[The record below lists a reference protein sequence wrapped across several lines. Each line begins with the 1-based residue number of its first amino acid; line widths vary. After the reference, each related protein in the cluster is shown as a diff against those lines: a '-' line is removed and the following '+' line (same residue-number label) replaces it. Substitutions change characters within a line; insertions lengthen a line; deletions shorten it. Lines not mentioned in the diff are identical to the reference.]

1 MNINLLTDE
10 VLYVLIGIVAVLI
23 ISTVITKIMKQK
35 NNSSGLKEVEMRI
48 RSWWV
53 MFIIFTFAL
62 IIHSTISLIFMAL
75 LCFLALK
82 EYFSLIP
89 FNRAHRLVLFWAYM
103 TIPIQFSLIYLGWYG
118 MFIVFIPV
126 YMFLLI
132 PIQAIIVG
140 ETKNFLRSIATVQW
154 GVMLMV
160 FGLSHLAF
168 LLVLPGREESV
179 AGAGLV
185 LFLVLL
191 TQANDV
197 AQFIWG
203 KMLGKKKII
212 PKVSPNKTWAGFI
225 GGVLTTTV
233 LAVILAPLITPF
245 SLLASI
251 IAGLYIGLTG
261 FIGDVNISALKRD
274 LNIKDTSAIIPGHG
288 GILDRVDSLTY
299 TAPLFFHFTRY
310 FYF

>member
-23 ISTVITKIMKQK
+23 ISTLITKIMKQK

-53 MFIIFTFAL
+53 MFTIFTFAL
-62 IIHSTISLIFMAL
+62 IIHSTISLIFMAV

-103 TIPIQFSLIYLGWYG
+103 TIPVQFSLIYLGWYG

-185 LFLVLL
+185 LFLVVL

-203 KMLGKKKII
+203 KMLGKKKIL

>member
-23 ISTVITKIMKQK
+23 ISTFITKIMKQK
-35 NNSSGLKEVEMRI
+35 NNTSGLKEVEMRI

-62 IIHSTISLIFMAL
+62 LIHSTISLIFMAV

-89 FNRAHRLVLFWAYM
+89 FNRSHRLVLFWAYM
-103 TIPIQFSLIYLGWYG
+103 TIPIQFLLIYLGWYG

-168 LLVLPGREESV
+168 LLVLPGQEESI

-185 LFLVLL
+185 LFLVVL

-197 AQFIWG
+197 AQFLWG
-203 KMLGKKKII
+203 KMLGKKKIV

-245 SLLASI
+245 SLFSSI

>member
-10 VLYVLIGIVAVLI
+10 VLYVLIGIVAVLV
-23 ISTVITKIMKQK
+23 ISTIITKLMKQK
-35 NNSSGLKEVEMRI
+35 NNSDGLKEVEMRI

-62 IIHSTISLIFMAL
+62 VIHSTISLIFMAL

-89 FNRAHRLVLFWAYM
+89 FNRAHRLVLFWAYL
-103 TIPIQFSLIYLGWYG
+103 TIPIQFLLIYLGWYG

-168 LLVLPGREESV
+168 LLVLPGRENSI

-185 LFLVLL
+185 LFLVVL

-245 SLLASI
+245 SLVASI

>member
-10 VLYVLIGIVAVLI
+10 VLYVLIGIVGVLV
-23 ISTVITKIMKQK
+23 ISTVITKIMKRK
-35 NNSSGLKEVEMRI
+35 NKSNGLKEVEMRI

-62 IIHSTISLIFMAL
+62 LIHSTISLIFMAL

-89 FNRAHRLVLFWAYM
+89 FNRAHRLVLFWAYL
-103 TIPIQFSLIYLGWYG
+103 TIPIQFLLIYLGWYG

-185 LFLVLL
+185 LFLVVL

-233 LAVILAPLITPF
+233 LAVLLAPLITPF

-261 FIGDVNISALKRD
+261 FVGDINISALKRD

>member
-23 ISTVITKIMKQK
+23 ISTIITKIMKQK

-48 RSWWV
+48 RSWWI

-103 TIPIQFSLIYLGWYG
+103 TIPIQFLLIYLGWYG

-185 LFLVLL
+185 LFLVVL

>member
-1 MNINLLTDE
+1 MNINLLTYE

-23 ISTVITKIMKQK
+23 ISTLITKIMKQK

-103 TIPIQFSLIYLGWYG
+103 TIPVQFSLIYLGWYG

-168 LLVLPGREESV
+168 LLVLPGREDSV

-185 LFLVLL
+185 LFLVVL

-203 KMLGKKKII
+203 KLLGKKKII

>member
-10 VLYVLIGIVAVLI
+10 VLYVLIGIVAVLM
-23 ISTVITKIMKQK
+23 ISTVITKIMKHK
-35 NNSSGLKEVEMRI
+35 NNSGGLKEVEMRI

-185 LFLVLL
+185 LFLVVL

>member
-10 VLYVLIGIVAVLI
+10 VLYVLIGIIGVLI
-23 ISTVITKIMKQK
+23 LSTIITKIMKKK
-35 NNSSGLKEVEMRI
+35 NNTDGLKEVEMRI

-53 MFIIFTFAL
+53 MFSIFTFAL
-62 IIHSTISLIFMAL
+62 VIHSTISLIFMAL

-103 TIPIQFSLIYLGWYG
+103 TIPIQFLLIYLGWYG

-168 LLVLPGREESV
+168 LLVLPGREDSI

-185 LFLVLL
+185 LFLVVL

-203 KMLGKKKII
+203 KMLGKKKIL

-225 GGVLTTTV
+225 GGVLTTTI

-245 SLLASI
+245 SLVASI

>member
-23 ISTVITKIMKQK
+23 ISTLITKIMKQK

-103 TIPIQFSLIYLGWYG
+103 TIPVQFSLIYLGWYG

-168 LLVLPGREESV
+168 LLVLPGREDSV

-185 LFLVLL
+185 LFLVVL

-203 KMLGKKKII
+203 KLLGKKKII

>member
-23 ISTVITKIMKQK
+23 ISTFITKIMKQK
-35 NNSSGLKEVEMRI
+35 NNTSGLKEVEMRI

-62 IIHSTISLIFMAL
+62 LIHSTISLIFMAL

-89 FNRAHRLVLFWAYM
+89 FNRSHRLVLFWAYM
-103 TIPIQFSLIYLGWYG
+103 TIPIQFLLIYLGWYG

-140 ETKNFLRSIATVQW
+140 ETKNFLRSNATVQW

-160 FGLSHLAF
+160 VGLSQLAF
-168 LLVLPGREESV
+168 LLVLPGQEESF

-185 LFLVLL
+185 LFVVVL

-197 AQFIWG
+197 AQFLWG
-203 KMLGKKKII
+203 KMLGKKKIV

-245 SLLASI
+245 SLFSSI

>member
-10 VLYVLIGIVAVLI
+10 VLYVLIGIVGVLV
-23 ISTVITKIMKQK
+23 ISTVITKIMKRK
-35 NNSSGLKEVEMRI
+35 NKSSGLKEVEMRI

-62 IIHSTISLIFMAL
+62 LIHSTISLIFMAL

-89 FNRAHRLVLFWAYM
+89 FNRAHRLVLFWAYL
-103 TIPIQFSLIYLGWYG
+103 TIPIQFLLIYLGWYG

-185 LFLVLL
+185 LFLVVL

-261 FIGDVNISALKRD
+261 FIGDINISALKRD

>member
-10 VLYVLIGIVAVLI
+10 VLYVLIGIVGVLV
-23 ISTVITKIMKQK
+23 ISTVITKIMKRK

-62 IIHSTISLIFMAL
+62 LIHSTISLIFMAL

-89 FNRAHRLVLFWAYM
+89 FNRAHRLVLFWAYL
-103 TIPIQFSLIYLGWYG
+103 TIPIQFLLIYLGWYG

-168 LLVLPGREESV
+168 LLVLPGRENSF

-185 LFLVLL
+185 LFLVVL

-197 AQFIWG
+197 AQFLWG
-203 KMLGKKKII
+203 KMLGRKKII

-225 GGVLTTTV
+225 GGVLTTTA
-233 LAVILAPLITPF
+233 LAVVLAPLITPF
-245 SLLASI
+245 SFFTSI

>member
-23 ISTVITKIMKQK
+23 ISTIITIIMKQK

-48 RSWWV
+48 RSWWI

-103 TIPIQFSLIYLGWYG
+103 TIPIQFLLIYFGLYG

-185 LFLVLL
+185 LFLVVL

-203 KMLGKKKII
+203 KMLGKKKIV

-245 SLLASI
+245 SLFASI

>member
-1 MNINLLTDE
+1 MTFGVISDE
-10 VLYVLIGIVAVLI
+10 LLYVFIGIVIVLI
-23 ISTVITKIMKQK
+23 ASTVITAV
-35 NNSSGLKEVEMRI
+35 LKRRNPSNTLHEVELRI

-53 MFIIFTFAL
+53 MFIIFTIA
-62 IIHSTISLIFMAL
+62 IVVHSTISLIFLAL

-89 FNRAHRLVLFWAYM
+89 FNRAHRLVLFWAYLA
-103 TIPIQFSLIYLGWYG
+103 IPIQFLFIYFEQYG
-118 MFIVFIPV
+118 MFIIFIPV

-132 PIQAIIVG
+132 PIQAIFVG
-140 ETKNFLRSIATVQW
+140 DTKNFLQSIASVQW
-154 GVMLMV
+154 GMMLMV
-160 FGLSHLAF
+160 FGLSHLAY
-168 LLVLPGREESV
+168 LLVLPGKESSII
-179 AGAGLV
+179 GAGLV
-185 LFLVLL
+185 LFLVVL

-197 AQFIWG
+197 AQFLWG
-203 KMLGKKKII
+203 KRLGKRKIV

-225 GGVLTTTV
+225 GGLVTTTI
-233 LAVILAPLITPF
+233 LAVILAPLLTPF

-251 IAGLYIGLTG
+251 VSGLYIALMG

-274 LNIKDTSAIIPGHG
+274 LAIKDTSSIIPGHG

-299 TAPLFFHFTRY
+299 TAPLFLHFTRF

>member
-23 ISTVITKIMKQK
+23 ISTVITKIMKHK
-35 NNSSGLKEVEMRI
+35 NNSGGLKEVEMRI

>member
-10 VLYVLIGIVAVLI
+10 VLYVLIGIVGVLV
-23 ISTVITKIMKQK
+23 ISTVITKIMKRK

-62 IIHSTISLIFMAL
+62 LIHSTISLIFMAL

-89 FNRAHRLVLFWAYM
+89 FNRAHRLVLFWAYL
-103 TIPIQFSLIYLGWYG
+103 TIPIQFLLIYLGWYG

-185 LFLVLL
+185 LFLVVL

-197 AQFIWG
+197 AQFIWS

>member
-23 ISTVITKIMKQK
+23 ISTLITKIMKQK

-103 TIPIQFSLIYLGWYG
+103 TIPVQFSLIYLGWYG

-168 LLVLPGREESV
+168 LLVLPGREDSV

-185 LFLVLL
+185 LFLVVL

-203 KMLGKKKII
+203 KLLGKKKII

-288 GILDRVDSLTY
+288 GIMDRVDSLTY

>member
-23 ISTVITKIMKQK
+23 ISTLITKIMKQK

-103 TIPIQFSLIYLGWYG
+103 TIPVQFSLIYLGWYG

-132 PIQAIIVG
+132 AIQAIIVG

-168 LLVLPGREESV
+168 LLVLPGREDSV

-185 LFLVLL
+185 LFLVVL

-203 KMLGKKKII
+203 KLLGKKKII

>member
-1 MNINLLTDE
+1 MNLDLITGE
-10 VLYVLIGIVAVLI
+10 VLYVLIAIIAVLI
-23 ISTVITKIMKQK
+23 SSSVITFIMKK
-35 NNSSGLKEVEMRI
+35 RKPTKTLDEVTLRI

-53 MFIIFTFAL
+53 MFIIFTIAL
-62 IIHSTISLIFMAL
+62 IIHSTISLVFMAL

-82 EYFSLIP
+82 EFFSLIP
-89 FNRAHRLVLFWAYM
+89 FNRAHRLVLFWAYL
-103 TIPIQFSLIYLGWYG
+103 TIPIQFFFIYIGSYG
-118 MFIVFIPV
+118 MFIIFIPV

-140 ETKNFLRSIATVQW
+140 ETKGFLHSIAAVQW
-154 GVMLMV
+154 GIMLMV
-160 FGLSHLAF
+160 FGLSHLAY
-168 LLVLPGREESV
+168 LLVLPGKEHSV
-179 AGAGLV
+179 VGAGLV
-185 LFLVLL
+185 LFLVVL

-203 KMLGKKKII
+203 KMLGKRKII
-212 PKVSPNKTWAGFI
+212 PKVSPNKTWEGFI

-233 LAVILAPLITPF
+233 IAVLLAPLITPF
-245 SLLASI
+245 SLFSSI

-261 FIGDVNISALKRD
+261 FIGDINISAVKRD
-274 LNIKDTSAIIPGHG
+274 LNIKDTSTAIPGHG

-299 TAPLFFHFTRY
+299 TAPLFLHFTRF

>member
-103 TIPIQFSLIYLGWYG
+103 TIPIQFCLIYLGWYG

-185 LFLVLL
+185 LFLVVL

-233 LAVILAPLITPF
+233 LAIILAPLITPF

-251 IAGLYIGLTG
+251 ISGLYIGLTG

-288 GILDRVDSLTY
+288 GILDRVDSLTC

>member
-10 VLYVLIGIVAVLI
+10 VLYVLIGVVAVLI
-23 ISTVITKIMKQK
+23 ISTVITKIMKHK
-35 NNSSGLKEVEMRI
+35 NNSGGLKEVEMRI

>member
-10 VLYVLIGIVAVLI
+10 VLYVLIGIVGVLV
-23 ISTVITKIMKQK
+23 ISTIITKIMKRK

-62 IIHSTISLIFMAL
+62 LIHSTISLIFMAL

-89 FNRAHRLVLFWAYM
+89 FNRAHRLVLFWAYL
-103 TIPIQFSLIYLGWYG
+103 TIPIQFLLIYFGWYG

-132 PIQAIIVG
+132 PIQAVIVG

-185 LFLVLL
+185 LFLVVL

-197 AQFIWG
+197 AQYIWG

-261 FIGDVNISALKRD
+261 FIGDINISALKRD

>member
-10 VLYVLIGIVAVLI
+10 VLYVLIGIICVLI
-23 ISTVITKIMKQK
+23 LSTIITKIMKKK
-35 NNSSGLKEVEMRI
+35 NSTDGLKEVEMRI

-53 MFIIFTFAL
+53 MFSIFTFAL
-62 IIHSTISLIFMAL
+62 VIHSTISLIFMAL

-103 TIPIQFSLIYLGWYG
+103 TIPIQFLLIYLGWYG

-168 LLVLPGREESV
+168 LLVLPGREDSI

-185 LFLVLL
+185 LFLVVL

-203 KMLGKKKII
+203 KMLGKKKIL

-225 GGVLTTTV
+225 GGVLTTTI

>member
-23 ISTVITKIMKQK
+23 ISTFITKIMKQK
-35 NNSSGLKEVEMRI
+35 NNTSGLKEVEMRI

-62 IIHSTISLIFMAL
+62 LIHSTISLIFMAL

-89 FNRAHRLVLFWAYM
+89 FNRSHRLVLFWAYM
-103 TIPIQFSLIYLGWYG
+103 TIPIQFLLIYLGWYG

-168 LLVLPGREESV
+168 LLVLPGQEESI

-185 LFLVLL
+185 LFLVVL

-197 AQFIWG
+197 AQFLWG
-203 KMLGKKKII
+203 KMLGKKKIV

-225 GGVLTTTV
+225 GGVLTTTI

-245 SLLASI
+245 SLFSSI

>member
-10 VLYVLIGIVAVLI
+10 VLYVLIGIIGVLI
-23 ISTVITKIMKQK
+23 LSTVITKIIKKK
-35 NNSSGLKEVEMRI
+35 NGTYGLKEVEMRI

-103 TIPIQFSLIYLGWYG
+103 TIPIQFLLIYLGWYG

-168 LLVLPGREESV
+168 LLVLPGRENSI

-185 LFLVLL
+185 LFLVVL

-203 KMLGKKKII
+203 KMLGKKKIL

-225 GGVLTTTV
+225 GGVLTTTI

-245 SLLASI
+245 SLPASI

>member
-10 VLYVLIGIVAVLI
+10 VLYVLIGLVAVLI
-23 ISTVITKIMKQK
+23 ISTFITKIMKQK
-35 NNSSGLKEVEMRI
+35 NNTSGLKEVEMRI

-62 IIHSTISLIFMAL
+62 LIHSTISLIFMAL

-89 FNRAHRLVLFWAYM
+89 FNRSHRLVLFWAYM
-103 TIPIQFSLIYLGWYG
+103 TIPIQFLLIYLGWYG

-168 LLVLPGREESV
+168 LLVLPGQEESI

-185 LFLVLL
+185 LFLVVL

-197 AQFIWG
+197 AQFLWG
-203 KMLGKKKII
+203 KMLGKKKIV

-245 SLLASI
+245 SLFSSI

>member
-23 ISTVITKIMKQK
+23 ISTLITKIMKQK

-103 TIPIQFSLIYLGWYG
+103 TIPVQFSLIYLGWYG

-185 LFLVLL
+185 LFLVVL

-203 KMLGKKKII
+203 KLLGKKKIM